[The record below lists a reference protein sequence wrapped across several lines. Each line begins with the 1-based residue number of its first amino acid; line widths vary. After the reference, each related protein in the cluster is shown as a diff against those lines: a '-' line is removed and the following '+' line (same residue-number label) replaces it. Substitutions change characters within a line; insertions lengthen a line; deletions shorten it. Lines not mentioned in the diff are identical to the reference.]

1 MKTSIVARRYAS
13 ALLEATEEAKKTDK
27 VETDLSALADAWNTS
42 GELRALFEDP
52 RVTVADRKK
61 VLEGLGKRVLASP
74 LAINTLKLM
83 ADNGR
88 LSELPHLAT
97 AFSGLARAAS
107 GEVEVEVTTAKPMPA
122 TFYSK
127 LTATLTKSTGKK
139 VTLMK
144 REDPSIIGGVVTRVQ
159 DKVYDGS
166 LRNRLSQLRE
176 RLLA

>member
-27 VETDLSALADAWNTS
+27 VQKDLVALANAWNAS
-42 GELRALFEDP
+42 PELRALFEDP
-52 RVTVADRKK
+52 RVTLEDRKK

-88 LSELPHLAT
+88 LSVLPDLST
-97 AFSGLARAAS
+97 AFNGLARSAG

-122 TFYSK
+122 TFYTK
-127 LTATLTKSTGKK
+127 LSATLSESTGKK
-139 VTLMK
+139 VTLIK

-166 LRNRLSQLRE
+166 LRNGLSQLRE